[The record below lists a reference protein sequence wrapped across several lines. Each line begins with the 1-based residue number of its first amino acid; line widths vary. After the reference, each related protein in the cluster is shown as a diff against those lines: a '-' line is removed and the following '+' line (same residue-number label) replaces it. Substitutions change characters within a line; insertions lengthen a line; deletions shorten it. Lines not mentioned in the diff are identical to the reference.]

1 MNKLW
6 INLKLNEI
14 IYLYLVY
21 KIIYEK
27 GLTKLSKYAIIY
39 TERKREGK
47 IMVTTYERTIIDKL
61 INNNIIIDIINY
73 EFEAL
78 KLERNF
84 YYIKVAQNRAN
95 YIIKETIKKEIKKMD
110 IVEAY
115 NINTILN
122 EVIKEI
128 RRK

>member
-14 IYLYLVY
+14 IYLYLIY
-21 KIIYEK
+21 KIIYK
-27 GLTKLSKYAIIY
+27 NGLTKLPKYDIII
-39 TERKREGK
+39 TVKKREDK
-47 IMVTTYERTIIDKL
+47 VMATTYERTIIDKL
-61 INNNIIIDIINY
+61 INNNIIIDIVNY
-73 EFEAL
+73 EFEVL

-95 YIIKETIKKEIKKMD
+95 YIIKETIKKEIEKMD
-110 IVEAY
+110 IIEAY
-115 NINTILN
+115 NINVILN
-122 EVIKEI
+122 EVIKGI